1 MGLVKKAP
9 QSLFGLLVKVPMVVV
24 DKLSVA
30 VDELGNHTKAHGIR
44 PN

>member
-24 DKLSVA
+24 DKLSVVA
-30 VDELGNHTKAHGIR
+30 DELSVQHYQI
-44 PN
+44 